1 MTISHDAE
9 LAKADYSP
17 AIQAARYQ
25 LTESCDIEL
34 CIAADTKLFRRGAT
48 QGKACTAKFLYFAP
62 IFMNRLCSLTDPL
75 SEKKH
80 THRRIA

>member
-1 MTISHDAE
+1 MTISHDVE
-9 LAKADYSP
+9 LAKADYSL

-25 LTESCDIEL
+25 LTESCNIEL

-48 QGKACTAKFLYFAP
+48 QRKTGTAKFFYFAP
-62 IFMNRLCSLTDPL
+62 IFMNRFCSLTDPL

>member
-9 LAKADYSP
+9 LAKADYSL

-48 QGKACTAKFLYFAP
+48 QGKACTA
-62 IFMNRLCSLTDPL
+62 
-75 SEKKH
+75 
-80 THRRIA
+80 